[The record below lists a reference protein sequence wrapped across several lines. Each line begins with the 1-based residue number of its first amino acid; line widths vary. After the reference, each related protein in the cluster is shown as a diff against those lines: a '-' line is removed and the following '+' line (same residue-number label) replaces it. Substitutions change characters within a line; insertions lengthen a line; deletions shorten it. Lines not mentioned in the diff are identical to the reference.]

1 MLEKLKAEKRW
12 FCWKIETRDG
22 QDKPTKVPYSA
33 ISGRK
38 TGTDAKFSNTW
49 TDFDSAS
56 KVCAERGYSGVGFKI
71 PEDMFFLDIDHTTP
85 DDPRISRMKDLLN
98 TYAEYS
104 QSGAGVHFYGY
115 VNSSRIPVEW
125 NEKEKKN
132 KLASKYYQKNPNN
145 GMELYFGSLTNRY
158 AAFTGNVLVES
169 ELADCTDAVL
179 QILEK
184 DMIKAAKATKAEKKA
199 PWKIRS
205 NVYHGINDVEGV
217 SREMPEGTP
226 EKVNEIV
233 QFLCHQRN
241 GAKFAA
247 LYFDGDKSGYLNE
260 AGQVDDS
267 RADAALCA
275 MIAFRVGS
283 EDKAL
288 IEEVFNYSALYRDKW
303 ASRSDYRAA
312 TIEAGINACHGKFHR
327 LSKKMPDFMYI
338 NYKGEVC
345 CNPALLAQHIRENV
359 DYILV
364 RDNGKQGILVM
375 VYNHGVYTLYAPDMF
390 KAIIKYFIAEYDAS
404 LVKMKD
410 VDEVYRHI
418 VTDFD
423 YVKQSDLNS
432 DESIINFQNT
442 IVQVSGDQILTF
454 DHNPQILST
463 IQIPCNWTGKESPTP
478 VFDRYIKRLCA
489 NHQPLEDLVM
499 EIIGVTLSNVKG
511 YRMKKAPFFYGDGD
525 TGKSQLKALV
535 ERLLGQGNY
544 IGIDLQE
551 IEARFGTG
559 AIYGMRL
566 AGSSDMSF
574 MSVDEL
580 KTFKKI
586 TGGDSL
592 FAEFKGQQ
600 GFEYTYS
607 GMLWFCMN
615 RLPKFGGDDGKWV
628 YERILP
634 IHCIN
639 VIPKEEQDKCLLD
652 KMYAEREGIVYKAVK
667 ALQRVIANGYRFS
680 EPSCVWLER
689 VKYMKENNT
698 VKAFFRECMIFNPEP
713 PEDPYETVAR
723 IYDVYKEW
731 CKDYNNGYA
740 KTLKEFRDAVCEIAR
755 DEYIRITVHKRQG
768 TAFRSYVLDP
778 EIKQHYWP
786 AYSRGN
792 DGGMNGYR

>member
-12 FCWKIETRDG
+12 FCWKLETRPG

-33 ISGRK
+33 KTGRK
-38 TGTDAKFSNTW
+38 TGTDAKFSDTW

-85 DDPRISRMKDLLN
+85 DDPRVSRMKDLLN

-115 VNSSRIPVEW
+115 VNSSKIPVEW
-125 NEKEKKN
+125 NEREKKN

-169 ELADCTDAVL
+169 ELSDCTDSVL

-184 DMIKAAKATKAEKKA
+184 DMIKAAKYTKAEKKA

-226 EKVNEIV
+226 EKVIEIV

-247 LYFDGDKSGYLNE
+247 LYFDGDKSAYLND

-275 MIAFRVGS
+275 MIAFRVG
-283 EDKAL
+283 DKNRAL
-288 IEEVFNYSALYRDKW
+288 IEEVFNYSALYREKW
-303 ASRSDYRAA
+303 SSRQDYREA
-312 TIEAGINACHGKFHR
+312 TIDAGIRACNGNFHR
-327 LSKKMPDFMYI
+327 LSKDMPAYMYI
-338 NYKGEVC
+338 NHRGEVC
-345 CNPALLAQHIRENV
+345 CNPALLAEHVRENV

-390 KAIIKYFIAEYDAS
+390 KAIIKYFIAEYDNS

-410 VDEVYRHI
+410 VDEAYRHI

-423 YVKQSDLNS
+423 YVRQSDLNF
-432 DESIINFQNT
+432 DETIINFQNT
-442 IVQVSGDQILTF
+442 IVRVSGDQILTF
-454 DHNPQILST
+454 GHNPQVIST
-463 IQIPCNWTGKESPTP
+463 IQIPCNWTGKETPTP
-478 VFDRYIKRLCA
+478 VFDRYIMRLCDYDP
-489 NHQPLEDLVM
+489 HLEDLVM
-499 EIIGVTLSNVKG
+499 EIIGVCLSNVKG

-628 YERILP
+628 YDRILP
-634 IHCIN
+634 IHCVN

-680 EPSCVWLER
+680 EPQCVKRER
-689 VKYMKENNT
+689 QKYMTENNT
-698 VKAFFRECMIFNPEP
+698 VKAFFDQCMTFSPKP
-713 PEDPYETVAR
+713 PYDPNETVAR

-731 CKDYNNGYA
+731 CKDYNSGYS
-740 KTLKEFRDAVCEIAR
+740 KTMKEFRDTIS
-755 DEYIRITVHKRQG
+755 EYLGLEYSQITIHKRRG
-768 TAFRSYVLDP
+768 TIF
-778 EIKQHYWP
+778 
-786 AYSRGN
+786 
-792 DGGMNGYR
+792 

>member
-1 MLEKLKAEKRW
+1 MLEKLKAQKRW
-12 FCWKIETRDG
+12 FCWKLETRQG

-38 TGTDAKFSNTW
+38 TGTDAKFSDTW
-49 TDFDSAS
+49 TDYESARKS
-56 KVCAERGYSGVGFKI
+56 CTEHGYSGVGFRI
-71 PEDMFFLDIDHTTP
+71 PEDMFFLDIDHTTA
-85 DDPRISRMKDLLN
+85 DDPRVKRIKGLLN

-115 VNSSRIPVEW
+115 IDSSRIPVEW
-125 NEKEKKN
+125 NEKEHRN
-132 KLASKYYQKNPNN
+132 KLSSRYYQKHPTN

-169 ELADCTDAVL
+169 ELADCTEAVL

-184 DMIKAAKATKAEKKA
+184 DMIKAQKTEKKA
-199 PWKIRS
+199 PKNTRS
-205 NVYHGINDVEGV
+205 AVYYEMNSVEGV

-226 EKVNEIV
+226 DEVNKVV

-241 GAKFAA
+241 GEKFAA
-247 LYFDGDKSGYLNE
+247 LYFDGDKSGYLND

-275 MIAFRVGS
+275 MIAFRVGP
-283 EDKAL
+283 EKKDL

-303 ASRSDYRAA
+303 ASRSDYRDA
-312 TIEAGINACHGKFHR
+312 TIEAGIRACNGNFHR
-327 LSKKMPDFMYI
+327 LSKDMPAFMYI
-338 NYKGEVC
+338 NNRGETC
-345 CNPALLAQHIRENV
+345 CNPALLAQHVRQNV
-359 DYILV
+359 TYLLV
-364 RDNGKQGILVM
+364 RDNGKQGILIL
-375 VYNHGVYTLYAPDMF
+375 VYGNGVYKLYAPDMF
-390 KAIIKYFIAEYDAS
+390 KAVIKYFIAEYDMS
-404 LVKMKD
+404 LLKMKD
-410 VDEVYRHI
+410 VEEAYRQL
-418 VTDFD
+418 VTDFN
-423 YVKQSDLNS
+423 YVKQSDLNA
-432 DESIINFQNT
+432 DENLINFQNT
-442 IVQVSGDQILTF
+442 MIRVTADSITLCGHTADA
-454 DHNPQILST
+454 LST
-463 IQIPCNWTGKESPTP
+463 IQIPCDWTGKESPTP
-478 VFDRYIKRLCA
+478 VFDRYIMRLCDYDP
-489 NHQPLEDLVM
+489 HLEDLVM
-499 EIIGVTLSNVKG
+499 EIIGVCLSNVKG

-628 YERILP
+628 YDRILP

-639 VIPKEEQDKCLLD
+639 VIPKDEQDKCLLD

-680 EPSCVWLER
+680 EPQCVEHDR
-689 VKYMKENNT
+689 QKYMTENNT
-698 VKAFFRECMIFNPEP
+698 VKAFFDQCLREIDYPAADSN
-713 PEDPYETVAR
+713 ETVAR

-731 CKDYNNGYA
+731 CKDYNSGYS
-740 KTLKEFRDAVCEIAR
+740 KTMKEFRDTICEYLGT
-755 DEYIRITVHKRQG
+755 EYADLTIHRKRG
-768 TAFRSYVLDP
+768 TYFRNYTLVQEVKD
-778 EIKQHYWP
+778 HYWR
-786 AYSRGN
+786 AFSNGN
-792 DGGMNGYR
+792 DGDGNEFLR